1 MSPEGPSSDFEA
13 VVFDLFHTLVDP
25 EDFRPRDFDRTD
37 GMAAVLGV
45 DPAAF
50 RPYWEAQLAELAV
63 SADRPTDRVAA
74 FARAGGL
81 TPTTAQLEEVD
92 DILGRYQD
100 LALEQ
105 PRPEVLAAL
114 DALRRQGKRLG
125 VLSNAHE
132 RDVRAWKRSPLRP
145 LIDAARFSC
154 FIGCAKPDRRAYEA
168 VLSAL
173 GVGARRAAFVA
184 DGGSGELPGAR
195 AAGFGLVVLVSGPA
209 LRSGLRDAAQ
219 VAALEE
225 EADLHLSGVEELPS
239 ALSGLRQGW
248 TSAGG
253 GRGRRL

>member
-1 MSPEGPSSDFEA
+1 MSPAGSSSDFEA

-25 EDFRPRDFDRTD
+25 EDFRPRDFDRTNR
-37 GMAAVLGV
+37 MAAVLGV
-45 DPAAF
+45 DPATF
-50 RPYWEAQLAELAV
+50 GSYWETQLSELAV
-63 SADRPTDRVAA
+63 SAGRPADRAAA
-74 FARAGGL
+74 FARAQGL
-81 TPTTAQLEEVD
+81 TPAPAQREAVD

-105 PRPEVLAAL
+105 PRLEVLAAL
-114 DALRRQGKRLG
+114 EALRRQGKRLG

-132 RDVRAWKRSPLRP
+132 RDVRAWERSPLSP

-154 FIGCAKPDRRAYEA
+154 FIGCAKPDRRAYQV

-173 GVGARRAAFVA
+173 KVEARRAVFVA
-184 DGGSGELPGAR
+184 DGGSGELAGAR

-225 EADLHLSGVEELPS
+225 EADLHLNGVEELPA
-239 ALSGLRQGW
+239 AL
-248 TSAGG
+248 
-253 GRGRRL
+253 RRLRRG